1 MSQQDSTKPHL
12 ISFRYCPFVQRSLIS
27 LHQKQVAFDLTYIDL
42 ANKPDW
48 FLAISPLGKVPVLKI
63 NDVVLFESSV
73 INEYLDEVY
82 PPSLHPAD
90 PLQKAQH
97 RALVEFSSAILGT
110 QFQLKMAKTKED
122 AEKYEAQLKGQL
134 KHLQSYIGGKF
145 IAGEQYHLVDLACAP
160 LLERSLLIQKHF
172 IADLFDGLDALVA
185 WTDNV
190 MALDAVQKSIPDDM
204 EEVSLQGGFNWQA

>member
-1 MSQQDSTKPHL
+1 
-12 ISFRYCPFVQRSLIS
+12 
-27 LHQKQVAFDLTYIDL
+27 
-42 ANKPDW
+42 KPDW

-110 QFQLKMAKTKED
+110 QFQLKMAQTQED
-122 AEKYEAQLKGQL
+122 AQKCKTQLHSQL

-145 IAGEQYHLVDLACAP
+145 IAGAQYHLVDLACAP